1 MGNLFKVDSVELPL
15 TWKIPHGFGTLCSS
29 GSESLD
35 LCLDFYH
42 GAGSRPNKGD
52 DHMLLCKGSV
62 FYGAA
67 LSLLLISA
75 QAEAHWCD
83 DLWASSYNIVVRPAS
98 DTVTVPAS
106 GTATMTV
113 YVQNNMGYLLPN
125 FVLTA
130 KIGSTV
136 VTATR
141 QTQKTPGTLL
151 PGEKATYNLAVAK
164 AGGGSVSIQ
173 DISFLVSFGNSGE
186 SNCYPTKGANAVMVK
201 TAAGT
206 LIPATTPPP
215 GLDNPANPGCGG
227 DLAQGRSLQYS
238 AIADFE
244 NEASGL
250 DKLLQLY
257 CAGRASWNT
266 GSDAV
271 VPTNCSSTTATTCPT
286 KTPTSGSGTKYDYMH
301 LWTAG
306 ELAARKSGLGARA
319 AVFRARLQCGVN
331 DADLGFA
338 GFALFMLGYMGE
350 DATARTFIESKVTAG
365 GDLGTIAK
373 AALYVIGAAAD
384 KTQYKAAL
392 QAGLTGGN
400 FFAKMA
406 CAAALG
412 IADHDD
418 ATVSSVLI
426 PGAKWTEPD
435 TSDDGQGLYAS
446 HLLALVAWDRR
457 SWAVNA
463 GDTGPVSFYGDT
475 STPPGGSGG
484 ATGSGG
490 TSGTGGAQASG
501 GATSTS
507 NKDAGNGADAKP
519 LGGVQSSGGGGG
531 RGGSTS
537 VGGAMAGSGG
547 SVASIGGG
555 EVGGAAVEG
564 GATSAGGMKGTAG
577 TIGASGGSTGG
588 VSGTVGDAGPSQAG
602 DASLGCKC
610 NLGTRSTS
618 APMSYVLAFVGMAW
632 FVGRRRR
639 R

>member
-1 MGNLFKVDSVELPL
+1 MNL
-15 TWKIPHGFGTLCSS
+15 
-29 GSESLD
+29 
-35 LCLDFYH
+35 
-42 GAGSRPNKGD
+42 RR
-52 DHMLLCKGSV
+52 GSV
-62 FYGAA
+62 FFGAA
-67 LSLLLISA
+67 LSLFLISI

-106 GTATMTV
+106 GTAIMTI

-130 KIGSTV
+130 QIGTTA

-141 QTQKTPGTLL
+141 QTQKTAGTLL
-151 PGEKATYNLAVAK
+151 PGEKATYSLAVSK

-186 SNCYPTKGANAVMVK
+186 SKCYPTKGANAVMVK

-206 LIPATTPPP
+206 FIPATTPLP
-215 GLDNPANPGCGG
+215 GLDTPVNPGCTG
-227 DLAQGRSLQYS
+227 DMAQARSLQYS
-238 AIADFE
+238 SIADFE
-244 NEASGL
+244 DEASGL

-271 VPTNCSSTTATTCPT
+271 VPTYCSSTTATTCPT

-319 AVFRARLQCGVN
+319 AVFRTRLQCGVN
-331 DADLGFA
+331 DADLGFG

-350 DATARTFIESKVTAG
+350 DPTARTFIQGKVAAG
-365 GDLGTIAK
+365 GDMGTIAK

-384 KTQYKAAL
+384 KAQYKADIE
-392 QAGLTGGN
+392 AGLTGSN

-412 IADHDD
+412 IADQDD

-435 TSDDGQGLYAS
+435 TSDDGQGMYAS

-457 SWAVNA
+457 VWAANA

-475 STPPGGSGG
+475 STPSGGSGG
-484 ATGSGG
+484 GTGGATGAGG
-490 TSGTGGAQASG
+490 ASGTGGASG
-501 GATSTS
+501 S
-507 NKDAGNGADAKP
+507 
-519 LGGVQSSGGGGG
+519 
-531 RGGSTS
+531 
-537 VGGAMAGSGG
+537 
-547 SVASIGGG
+547 
-555 EVGGAAVEG
+555 G
-564 GATSAGGMKGTAG
+564 GATSAGGSTGNKDAGSNGGSKTVSGGTQSSGGNGSGGGSGSMLSGGATGVNGGNSPGGVTSAGGGVVGGSAIMGGEPSAGGMKENGGT
-577 TIGASGGSTGG
+577 TGASGGESASGG
-588 VSGTVGDAGPSQAG
+588 VSGTAGAAGSAGTAPTGG
-602 DASLGCKC
+602 DASTGCKC

-618 APMSYVLAFVGMAW
+618 APMFYVLAFAGMAL

>member
-1 MGNLFKVDSVELPL
+1 MILRKV
-15 TWKIPHGFGTLCSS
+15 
-29 GSESLD
+29 
-35 LCLDFYH
+35 
-42 GAGSRPNKGD
+42 
-52 DHMLLCKGSV
+52 SV
-62 FYGAA
+62 FFGAA
-67 LSLLLISA
+67 LSLFVVSA

-130 KIGSTV
+130 KIGTTA

-151 PGEKATYNLAVAK
+151 PGEKATYTLAVSK

-186 SNCYPTKGANAVMVK
+186 SACYPTKGANAVMVK

-206 LIPATTPPP
+206 LIPATTPLP
-215 GLDNPANPGCGG
+215 GLDTPVNPGCTG
-227 DLAQGRSLQYS
+227 DMTQGRSLQYS
-238 AIADFE
+238 AMADFE
-244 NEASGL
+244 DEASGL

-257 CAGRASWNT
+257 CEGRASWNT

-271 VPTNCSSTTATTCPT
+271 VPTYCPSTTATPTCPA

-319 AVFRARLQCGVN
+319 AVFRTRLQCGVN

-350 DATARTFIESKVTAG
+350 DATARTFIQGKVTAG

-392 QAGLTGGN
+392 QAALTGTN

-457 SWAVNA
+457 SWAASA
-463 GDTGPVSFYGDT
+463 GDTGPVSFYGET
-475 STPPGGSGG
+475 AAASGGSGGGVGG

-490 TSGTGGAQASG
+490 TSGTGGAPGSG
-501 GATSTS
+501 GATSAGGSTG
-507 NKDAGNGADAKP
+507 NKDAGSNGGAKTAS
-519 LGGVQSSGGGGG
+519 GGAQSSGGNSTGGG
-531 RGGSTS
+531 SGSTS
-537 VGGAMAGSGG
+537 VGGAMGASGG
-547 SVASIGGG
+547 SVASVGGG
-555 EVGGAAVEG
+555 VVGGAAVEG
-564 GATSAGGMKGTAG
+564 GAASEGGMKGTGG
-577 TIGASGGSTGG
+577 TIGAEGGLSASGGATGTAG
-588 VSGTVGDAGPSQAG
+588 NTGTSPG
-602 DASLGCKC
+602 DASPGCKC

-618 APMSYVLAFVGMAW
+618 APMAYVLAFVGMAW